1 MKVVLTP
8 RERKR
13 VTNMRQLLA
22 VAPNTASRTLDQAS
36 VVVANLIEVQTA
48 KLSKMG
54 DDNPKRKELQG
65 SVDALLEVHGA
76 IKRAEGR
83 IRSLIKETNVRIEE
97 IIKGESDES

>member
-48 KLSKMG
+48 KLAKMG
-54 DDNPKRKELQG
+54 DDNPKRNELQG
-65 SVDALLEVHGA
+65 SVDALLEIHGT
-76 IKRAEGR
+76 IKKAE
-83 IRSLIKETNVRIEE
+83 SLIRALIKDTNVRIEE
-97 IIKGESDES
+97 ILQGKQE